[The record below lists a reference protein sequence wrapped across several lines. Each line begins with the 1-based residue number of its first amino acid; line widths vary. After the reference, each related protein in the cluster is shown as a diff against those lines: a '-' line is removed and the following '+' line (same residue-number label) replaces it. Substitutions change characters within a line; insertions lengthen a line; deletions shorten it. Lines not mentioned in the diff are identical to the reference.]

1 MLSPPAEISISTPL
15 RGILR
20 IPGRDQAPERGHK
33 NQLKLRVLAR
43 LAPLAVPP
51 HGRQKAE
58 PAKHFV
64 KQAIIK
70 EAIWCTEEDIM
81 PSMLHAPKTLHSNC
95 GVFNPHNVQLEG
107 PSAREQRSCLPVI
120 GIAPPCLCGGLC
132 FPANTI
138 SPGNQTLHR
147 PEDMA
152 VGELRV
158 TDRPPKTQTVGI
170 LLLLPWCAPAR
181 SCPCRIRPKTEILT
195 SSMLRSFSSRVDTCR
210 SWIPHHVAT

>member
-70 EAIWCTEEDIM
+70 EAIWCTKEDIM

-138 SPGNQTLHR
+138 SPGNQTLHAR
-147 PEDMA
+147 GHGSWRGETHRQASKDADSRDTSA
-152 VGELRV
+152 VALV
-158 TDRPPKTQTVGI
+158 CSCQK
-170 LLLLPWCAPAR
+170 LPMSHQA
-181 SCPCRIRPKTEILT
+181 K
-195 SSMLRSFSSRVDTCR
+195 D
-210 SWIPHHVAT
+210 